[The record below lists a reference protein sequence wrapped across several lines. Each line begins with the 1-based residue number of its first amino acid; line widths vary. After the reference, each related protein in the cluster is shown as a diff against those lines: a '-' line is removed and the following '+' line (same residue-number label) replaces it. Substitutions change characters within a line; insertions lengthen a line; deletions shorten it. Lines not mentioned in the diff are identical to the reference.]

1 LGFEKEGK
9 GRGINIHFARH
20 STLCTLWGP
29 ALGTKIITCL
39 CASGV
44 LRAIVKEIS
53 FQTVEQ
59 A

>member
-1 LGFEKEGK
+1 MVSLAGYWVLKGK

-39 CASGV
+39 CASV
-44 LRAIVKEIS
+44 A
-53 FQTVEQ
+53 
-59 A
+59 